1 MMNNQPKVIVFSTP
15 TCSFCN
21 AAKRYFRERNIRFT
35 DVDVSRDQSAAR
47 DMMRRTGQ
55 MGVPVI
61 LINNKAIVGFD
72 KSKIMSA
79 LASGGLN
86 IKN

>member
-1 MMNNQPKVIVFSTP
+1 MTTAQPKVIVFSTP
-15 TCSFCN
+15 TCSFCVQ
-21 AAKRYFRERNIRFT
+21 AKRYFKEKNIRFT
-35 DVDVSRDQSAAR
+35 DIDVSRDQSAAR

-61 LINNKAIVGFD
+61 LINNTAIVGFD
-72 KSKIMSA
+72 RNKINQM
-79 LASGGLN
+79 LN

>member
-1 MMNNQPKVIVFSTP
+1 MISQAKVVVFSTP
-15 TCSFCN
+15 TCTFCN
-21 AAKRYFRERNIRFT
+21 QAKRYFREKNIRFT

-61 LINNKAIVGFD
+61 LINNKPIIGFD
-72 KSKIMSA
+72 RPKINQM
-79 LASGGLN
+79 LN
-86 IKN
+86 IKD

>member
-1 MMNNQPKVIVFSTP
+1 MIPAPAQAKVIVFSTP
-15 TCSFCN
+15 TCTFCN
-21 AAKRYFRERNIRFT
+21 QAKRYFKEKNIKFT
-35 DVDVSRDQSAAR
+35 DVDVSKDQSAAR

-61 LINNKAIVGFD
+61 LINNKPVIGFD
-72 KSKIMSA
+72 RNKINQM
-79 LASGGLN
+79 LN

>member
-1 MMNNQPKVIVFSTP
+1 MTTAQPKVIVFSTP
-15 TCSFCN
+15 TCTFCTQ
-21 AAKRYFRERNIRFT
+21 AKRYFKEKNIRFT
-35 DVDVSRDQSAAR
+35 DVDVSKDQSAAR

-61 LINNKAIVGFD
+61 LINNKPIIGFD
-72 KSKIMSA
+72 RNKINQM
-79 LASGGLN
+79 LN

>member
-1 MMNNQPKVIVFSTP
+1 MTTAQPKVIVFSTP
-15 TCSFCN
+15 TCSFCTQ
-21 AAKRYFRERNIRFT
+21 AKRYFKEKNIRFT
-35 DVDVSRDQSAAR
+35 DVDVSKDQSAAR

-61 LINNKAIVGFD
+61 LINNKPIIGFD
-72 KSKIMSA
+72 RNKINQI
-79 LASGGLN
+79 LN

>member
-1 MMNNQPKVIVFSTP
+1 MNNQPKVIVFSTP
-15 TCSFCN
+15 TCTFCN
-21 AAKRYFRERNIRFT
+21 QAKRYFKEKNIRFT
-35 DVDVSRDQSAAR
+35 DVDVSKDQSAAR

-61 LINNKAIVGFD
+61 LINNKAIIGFD
-72 KSKIMSA
+72 RNKINQM
-79 LASGGLN
+79 LN

>member
-1 MMNNQPKVIVFSTP
+1 MTTLQPKVVVFSTP
-15 TCSFCN
+15 TCTFCN
-21 AAKRYFRERNIRFT
+21 QAKRYFREKNIRFT

-61 LINNKAIVGFD
+61 LINNKPIIGFD
-72 KSKIMSA
+72 RTKIKQM
-79 LASGGLN
+79 LN
-86 IKN
+86 IKD

>member
-1 MMNNQPKVIVFSTP
+1 MSEQPKVIVFSTP

-21 AAKRYFRERNIRFT
+21 QAKRYFREKNIRFT

-47 DMMRRTGQ
+47 DMLRKTGQ

-61 LINNKAIVGFD
+61 LINNKPIIGFD
-72 KSKIMSA
+72 RPKINQM
-79 LASGGLN
+79 LN
-86 IKN
+86 IKA

>member
-1 MMNNQPKVIVFSTP
+1 MNTAQPKVIVFSTP
-15 TCSFCN
+15 TCTFCN
-21 AAKRYFRERNIRFT
+21 QAKRYFKEKNIRFT
-35 DVDVSRDQSAAR
+35 DVDVSKDQSAAR

-72 KSKIMSA
+72 RNKINQM
-79 LASGGLN
+79 LN

>member
-1 MMNNQPKVIVFSTP
+1 MIPAQTKVIVFSTP
-15 TCSFCN
+15 TCTFCN
-21 AAKRYFRERNIRFT
+21 QAKRYFKEKNIKFT
-35 DVDVSRDQSAAR
+35 DVDVSKDQSAAR

-61 LINNKAIVGFD
+61 LINNKPVIGFD
-72 KSKIMSA
+72 RNKINQM
-79 LASGGLN
+79 LN

>member
-1 MMNNQPKVIVFSTP
+1 MNIVQPKVIVFSTP
-15 TCSFCN
+15 TCTFCSQ
-21 AAKRYFRERNIRFT
+21 AKRYFRERNIHFT
-35 DVDVSRDQSAAR
+35 DVDISKDQSAAR

-61 LINNKAIVGFD
+61 LINNKPIIGFD
-72 KSKIMSA
+72 KNKINQM
-79 LASGGLN
+79 LN

>member
-1 MMNNQPKVIVFSTP
+1 MIPAQAKVIVFSTP
-15 TCSFCN
+15 TCTFCN
-21 AAKRYFRERNIRFT
+21 QAKRYFKEKNIKFT
-35 DVDVSRDQSAAR
+35 DVDVSKDQSAAR

-61 LINNKAIVGFD
+61 LINNKPVIGFD
-72 KSKIMSA
+72 RNKINQM
-79 LASGGLN
+79 LN

>member
-1 MMNNQPKVIVFSTP
+1 MENQPKVIVFSTP
-15 TCSFCN
+15 TCSYCN

-47 DMMRRTGQ
+47 DMMRKTGQ

-61 LINNKAIVGFD
+61 LINNKPIVGFD
-72 KSKIMSA
+72 RSKINQM
-79 LASGGLN
+79 LN
-86 IKN
+86 LKN

>member
-1 MMNNQPKVIVFSTP
+1 MTTSQPKVIVFSTP

-21 AAKRYFRERNIRFT
+21 QAKRYFREKNIRFT
-35 DVDVSRDQSAAR
+35 DVDVSKDQSAAR

-61 LINNKAIVGFD
+61 LINNKPIIGFD
-72 KSKIMSA
+72 RPKINQM
-79 LASGGLN
+79 LN
-86 IKN
+86 IKD